1 MGMFMR
7 RGAPPKVSVEL
18 DSGIGAGF
26 SDKYAYV
33 TINGVKYSS
42 RKTLEVYRGTVVDVY
57 VSAQNDR
64 PKTKC
69 YVKDRGRVVKKGAGT
84 YQYTVLS
91 PSKLTFRRMEPN
103 SSEEYRYCNITRT

>member
-18 DSGIGAGF
+18 KSGPGGAFDDS
-26 SDKYAYV
+26 YAYV

-57 VSAQNDR
+57 LSAQNDSPR
-64 PKTKC
+64 NKC

-91 PSKLTFRRMEPN
+91 PSKILFQVMEAH
-103 SSEEYRYCNITRT
+103 SSDEYRYCTITRT